1 MPHAHVV
8 AAGENTGF
16 HFLEIAMRPVVEKK
30 IHSATRRNIV
40 FRDVV
45 KEEKPILPIPTP
57 CPFAI
62 FFQLMKTNGKSGDI
76 IKTPFYGRQWL
87 LRLNSM
93 HHTGDM
99 KTGDQVIKYINTRKI
114 HSRHIISQPFTKQA
128 EKTGSAAYIQQTLF
142 SGRKEG
148 RKEGR
153 KSQSIDTAQI
163 DGKVSLKIRILCI

>member
-148 RKEGR
+148 RK
-153 KSQSIDTAQI
+153 SQSIDTAQI